1 MSVQFEI
8 KIIIPGEW
16 SSQKEE
22 ETSPTS

>member
-1 MSVQFEI
+1 MSLQFEI
-8 KIIIPGEW
+8 KLIIPGEW

>member
-22 ETSPTS
+22 EASPTS